1 LKTPIFV
8 KHDGWQRMGLWY
20 KGFIAIDNAFM
31 TTGLREI
38 DSIPEIS
45 DTVKPIGNT
54 ALVDHFA
61 GEALSHGILPQP
73 HRAGEIL
80 YRSGCLHQKRA
91 PRSGMSFY
99 RDHIPRVLGFRR
111 NGQYKYGLSLQEDFK
126 ILNALFSLEERVYT
140 YLLERKGH
148 FFYNDNLRH
157 GLCPVPI
164 EAPLYA
170 LLWKETDIITS
181 SDSQVES
188 QFLFRMGDDYPG
200 RNFVHG
206 TLKQSS
212 HNSKIYHQSLANYS
226 WQGEHFNGS
235 RRHSNFLVDKQDN
248 NLANLALNDVS
259 TGYYLYGGERL
270 HHDGGGLR
278 WKHYGLLLRYPF
290 ARHNASWLRGGNK
303 RYLEA
308 RARYGDLIIMHDGE
322 DKYGLS
328 SGLHNSNILRQPVT
342 TPEEMKVTIQQ
353 GYRRQVA

>member
-1 LKTPIFV
+1 MKTPIFV

-61 GEALSHGILPQP
+61 GEVLSHGILPQP

-111 NGQYKYGLSLQEDFK
+111 NGQYKYGLSLQENFE
-126 ILNALFSLEERVYT
+126 ILNTLFSLEERVYT
-140 YLLERKGH
+140 YLLERKGR
-148 FFYNDNLRH
+148 FFYNENLRH
-157 GLCPVPI
+157 GLCPSI
-164 EAPLYA
+164 EAPLYV
-170 LLWKETDIITS
+170 LLWKETDSIIL
-181 SDSQVES
+181 SDSQIES

-200 RNFVHG
+200 RNFIHG
-206 TLKQSS
+206 TLKQFSY
-212 HNSKIYHQSLANYS
+212 NGNIYHQSLINHS
-226 WQGEHFNGS
+226 WQGEQYNG
-235 RRHSNFLVDKQDN
+235 RKFHSNFLVDKQDN
-248 NLANLALNDVS
+248 IVVNQALNDVS
-259 TGYYLYGGERL
+259 TGYYLHGGERL

-278 WKHYGLLLRYPF
+278 WKHYGLLLRHPF
-290 ARHNASWLRGGNK
+290 ARHNADWLRAGSK

-308 RARYGDLIIMHDGE
+308 RIRYGDLAITHDGE

-328 SGLHNSNILRQPVT
+328 GGIHNGSILRRPAIV
-342 TPEEMKVTIQQ
+342 PEEMKITIQR
-353 GYRRQVA
+353 GYRRQAA